1 MWNFFKFKDNEKRK
15 NTKKNSKAEVKEE
28 KEEKDIEEEGEKRE
42 EQEGEVNLNP
52 IESSNG
58 CNKNMFSIADF
69 PERINQI
76 NKAHP
81 LLKQKEKIILNQI
94 LESLKRGRQKD
105 SKRYF
110 NELNKIRKDLNTLEI
125 SKKVIEQ
132 TSIKLSLIH
141 DISDTLDVLG
151 PILKEKKEETKENN
165 SIYEKNENNNRE
177 GMKTFVKTM
186 TENILRNNYKEI
198 DVQSIDEIDKVFEKI
213 MTEKET

>member
-1 MWNFFKFKDNEKRK
+1 MWNFFKFKDNKKKK
-15 NTKKNSKAEVKEE
+15 NTKKNIKAEVKE
-28 KEEKDIEEEGEKRE
+28 KEGEKAE

-58 CNKNMFSIADF
+58 YNKNIFSIVDF
-69 PERINQI
+69 PERIAQI
-76 NKAHP
+76 NKAYP
-81 LLKQKEKIILNQI
+81 LLKQKEKIVLNQI

-105 SKRYF
+105 SKQYF
-110 NELNKIRKDLNTLEI
+110 NELSKIRKDLNTLET
-125 SKKVIEQ
+125 SKKVMEQ

-151 PILKEKKEETKENN
+151 PILKEKTEKTKENN
-165 SIYEKNENNNRE
+165 SNEEKNENKNGE

-198 DVQSIDEIDKVFEKI
+198 DIQSIDEIDKVFEKI

>member
-1 MWNFFKFKDNEKRK
+1 MWNFFKFKDNEK
-15 NTKKNSKAEVKEE
+15 KKNYKKHSRAKVKEE
-28 KEEKDIEEEGEKRE
+28 KEEVDIEEKKRG
-42 EQEGEVNLNP
+42 EQEGEVNLNN
-52 IESSNG
+52 IESSNE
-58 CNKNMFSIADF
+58 CNKNIFSIADF

-110 NELNKIRKDLNTLEI
+110 NELNKIRKDLNTLET

-165 SIYEKNENNNRE
+165 SINEKNENNNRE

-186 TENILRNNYKEI
+186 TENILLNNYKEI

-213 MTEKET
+213 MNEKET

>member
-1 MWNFFKFKDNEKRK
+1 MWNFFKFKDNEKKK
-15 NTKKNSKAEVKEE
+15 NTKKNSKAEIKKE
-28 KEEKDIEEEGEKRE
+28 KGEEGE
-42 EQEGEVNLNP
+42 EQVGEVNLNQL
-52 IESSNG
+52 ESSNE
-58 CNKNMFSIADF
+58 CNKNLFSIVDF

-94 LESLKRGRQKD
+94 LESLKKGRQKD
-105 SKRYF
+105 SKQFF
-110 NELNKIRKDLNTLEI
+110 NDLTKIRKDLNTLET
-125 SKKVIEQ
+125 SKKVMEQ

-151 PILKEKKEETKENN
+151 PILKEK
-165 SIYEKNENNNRE
+165 NENKNRE
-177 GMKTFVKTM
+177 GMKIFVKTM

-213 MTEKET
+213 MNEKET